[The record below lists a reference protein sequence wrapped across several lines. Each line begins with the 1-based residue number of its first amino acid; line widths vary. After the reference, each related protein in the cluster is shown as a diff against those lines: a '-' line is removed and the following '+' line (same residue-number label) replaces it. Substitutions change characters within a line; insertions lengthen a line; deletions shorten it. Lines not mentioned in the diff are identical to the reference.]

1 MGRKRRMGGIG
12 LGSPI
17 RPISSG
23 SANSQ
28 QLPQDLGIVE
38 WTSSHGERNA
48 DAPEGE
54 SLMLTADEVPVDL
67 TAEVQY
73 RVRDL
78 KQFAFGGTRRP
89 DDMLRAAAESV
100 LRDLA
105 ASASLDDLLTDRRAD
120 LERRSLAQLRKRV
133 EGYSLGIE
141 IVDLQ
146 WLDVHPPKAVVPAY
160 RQVADALEDRELLIN
175 EADAYA
181 DRALLGAVGE
191 EAVRLLK
198 KSATG
203 ATGGRLRPPV
213 PALEHGNAKHTGGS
227 EPPVAPT
234 GDLQPRA
241 DWTLDDALWKQLLS
255 ERPDGT
261 MPLSG
266 SAAASLNDA
275 HVTSAKR
282 RASASSTASRL
293 EKMLNE
299 YRQAPR
305 LTSLKLYWDAVTES
319 LSQRSLTI
327 VDPKAAGRQH
337 LWLGDAPP
345 LPMPVSITLPA
356 EPIKPQRRDE

>member
-1 MGRKRRMGGIG
+1 
-12 LGSPI
+12 L
-17 RPISSG
+17 
-23 SANSQ
+23 
-28 QLPQDLGIVE
+28 L
-38 WTSSHGERNA
+38 
-48 DAPEGE
+48 
-54 SLMLTADEVPVDL
+54 LTADEVPVDL

-89 DDMLRAAAESV
+89 DDVLRAAAESV

-120 LERRSLAQLRKRV
+120 LERRSLAQLRQRV

-160 RQVADALEDRELLIN
+160 RQVADALEDRELLVN

-181 DRALLGAVGE
+181 DRVLLGAVGE
-191 EAVRLLK
+191 EALRVLK
-198 KSATG
+198 QSAGSGATG
-203 ATGGRLRPPV
+203 AGLRPPV
-213 PALEHGNAKHTGGS
+213 PAPDRTGGS
-227 EPPVAPT
+227 KQPPVAPDARVAPDGT
-234 GDLQPRA
+234 PETSSRARA
-241 DWTLDDALWKQLLS
+241 DWTLDDALWKQLLRV
-255 ERPDGT
+255 RPDGQSL
-261 MPLSG
+261 LSG

-275 HVTSAKR
+275 HVASAQR

-293 EKMLNE
+293 EGMLTE
-299 YRQAPR
+299 YRKAPR

-319 LSQRSLTI
+319 LSQRPLTI

-345 LPMPVSITLPA
+345 LPILAPTTLPV
-356 EPIKPQRRDE
+356 EPVAPQP